1 MYNNT
6 YILDGTNTFNV
17 SFPNDGK
24 KKKTKF
30 LERLFESSDNYS
42 KKIKIR
48 CGIMAIEENK
58 AFFPVNTPNNKL

>member
-1 MYNNT
+1 MAQIRLMSLSLT
-6 YILDGTNTFNV
+6 ME
-17 SFPNDGK
+17 

-30 LERLFESSDNYS
+30 LERLFESSHNYS